1 MSQKSNFY
9 SYNIICTCE
18 NANMIE
24 DRSFW
29 KDDIKQQIK
38 QRLDFQP
45 AEHGVT
51 LDYY

>member
-1 MSQKSNFY
+1 MREKSIFY
-9 SYNIICTCE
+9 SYNNIYMWE

-29 KDDIKQQIK
+29 KDGIKQQIK

-45 AEHGVT
+45 AEVT